1 MVPHD
6 EIIRN
11 QAAYRRR
18 LADFWKIPTGAAVLE
33 IGCGQGDMTAV
44 LAETAGSVVAVDRA
58 GRDYGAPMTLGD
70 ATDQLRRDNV
80 EFWFE
85 FDLLDPPAKFGS
97 RQFDVAVLAHSP
109 WYFDSLTTLQDTLQA
124 LSSRAGCL
132 CLAEWDLTP
141 TRSDHIAHWLA
152 VRLQEQ
158 IENFKPLSQA
168 NIRLPLPRA
177 AMASLVEAA
186 GWSIH
191 REATI
196 DTTGLQDTD
205 WEIQHCLRVHPL
217 EVETLDIPQRVRETL
232 RRELD
237 WLEKIALPS
246 ANPTLDAFA
255 VTARSRRL

>member
-1 MVPHD
+1 MAAPD
-6 EIIRN
+6 EI
-11 QAAYRRR
+11 QALQTGYRRR
-18 LADFWKIPTGAAVLE
+18 LADFWKIPTGAAMLE

-44 LAETAGSVVAVDRA
+44 LAETAGSLVAVDRA
-58 GRDYGAPMTLGD
+58 GRDYGAPMTLGA

-97 RQFDVAVLAHSP
+97 RKFDVAVVAHSP
-109 WYFDSLTTLQDTLQA
+109 WYFDSLTTLQDTLHA
-124 LSSRAGCL
+124 LASNAHCL
-132 CLAEWDLTP
+132 CLAEWDFAP
-141 TRSDHIAHWLA
+141 TRPAHIPHWLA

-158 IENFKPLSQA
+158 IENFKAISEA

-177 AMASLVEAA
+177 AMTSLVEAA
-186 GWSIH
+186 GWTIR

-196 DTTGLQDTD
+196 DTTGLQDAD
-205 WEIQHCLRVHPL
+205 WEIQHCLRVYPV
-217 EVETLDIPQRVRETL
+217 EVETLDMPERMRATL

-255 VTARSRRL
+255 LIAS